1 MPEIKDT
8 ARASVHIGFDGKV
21 HKVYRGARALERFD
35 TEVAVL
41 RYLEER
47 ECSFVP
53 KLLEA
58 DREALRIVT
67 TNCGTRVEHLSS
79 AKLKDL
85 FGELEAYG
93 VRHEDPFVRNV
104 TYRAS
109 DGRFC
114 LIDFEFA
121 TLLDDPSVSLK
132 PDPDPEEPPAADA

>member
-8 ARASVHIGFDGKV
+8 RRATVHIGFDGRV
-21 HKVYRGARALERFD
+21 HKHYRGARALERFD

-41 RYLEER
+41 RHLEQR
-47 ECSFVP
+47 GCPFVP

-58 DREALRIVT
+58 DREGLNIVT
-67 TNCGTRVEHLSS
+67 TNCGTRVQHLSS
-79 AKLKDL
+79 AKLKEL
-85 FGELEAYG
+85 FGELEAFG
-93 VRHEDPFVRNV
+93 VRHEDPFARNV

-132 PDPDPEEPPAADA
+132 PDPDPEEPPAAHA